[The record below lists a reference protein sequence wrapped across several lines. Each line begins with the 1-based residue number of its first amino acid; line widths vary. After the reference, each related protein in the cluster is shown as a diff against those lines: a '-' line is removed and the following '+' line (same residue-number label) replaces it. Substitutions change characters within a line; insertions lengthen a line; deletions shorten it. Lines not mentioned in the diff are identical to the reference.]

1 MVKSDA
7 IEPIIKD
14 DRVRGVTLTGSEKA
28 GRAVAKA
35 AGESLKPCVL
45 ELGGS
50 DPFIVLEDADLEL
63 AVEGAIKGRSF
74 GITLG
79 HFHPNYGIESFRKA
93 IINGIL
99 WTANVEVPKNGVDVT
114 IDAEKDMKLGPDPR
128 KKK

>member
-1 MVKSDA
+1 M
-7 IEPIIKD
+7 PQCN
-14 DRVRGVTLTGSEKA
+14 
-28 GRAVAKA
+28 
-35 AGESLKPCVL
+35 P
-45 ELGGS
+45 
-50 DPFIVLEDADLEL
+50 
-63 AVEGAIKGRSF
+63 SF

-99 WTANVEVPKNGVDVT
+99 WTANIEVPKNGAYVT